1 MIVFGKNVAEEVI
14 NSKKKIKKVFL
25 SKTFDDKGILKY
37 IENNNIK
44 IIRMDKRDLD
54 KKYKGNNQG
63 IVLEI
68 EDYKYGKLDDLLSDR
83 FIVMLDHLEDP
94 HNLGAII
101 RTCEAAGVDAI
112 IIPKRR
118 GVEINSTVMKVS
130 AGALNN
136 INIVE
141 VNSLAQTIDKLKK
154 YGFWIYGTDMDGTTY
169 TDVVY
174 DDRTCLVIGA
184 EGNGISKLVSDK
196 CDFIIS
202 IPMVGK
208 INSLNASVAAGI
220 TIYEVV
226 RQKMKGE

>member
-1 MIVFGKNVAEEVI
+1 MIVFGRNVAEEVI
-14 NSKKKIKKVFL
+14 DSGKEIKKVFI
-25 SKTFDDKGILKY
+25 SKTFDDKKIMNYLEK
-37 IENNNIK
+37 NNIK
-44 IIRMDKRDLD
+44 TIKLDKKDLD
-54 KKYKGNNQG
+54 KKYKGNHQG

-68 EDYKYGKLDDLLSDR
+68 EDFKYGKLDDLLNDR
-83 FIVMLDHLEDP
+83 FIIILDHLEDP

-101 RTCEAAGVDAI
+101 RTAEAAGVDAI

-141 VNSLAQTIDKLKK
+141 VNSIAQTIDKLKE
-154 YGFWIYGTDMDGTTY
+154 YGFWVYGPDMDGTNY

-174 DDRTCLVIGA
+174 DERTCLVIGA
-184 EGNGISKLVSDK
+184 EGNGISRLVGDK

-202 IPMVGK
+202 IPMSGK

-226 RQKMKGE
+226 RQRMKGE

>member
-14 NSKKKIKKVFL
+14 DSGKEIKKVFI
-25 SKTFDDKGILKY
+25 SKTFDDKKVLDYLEK
-37 IENNNIK
+37 NNIK
-44 IIRMDKRDLD
+44 TIKLD
-54 KKYKGNNQG
+54 KKDIDKKCKGNHQG

-68 EDYKYGKLDDLLSDR
+68 EDFKYGKLDDLLNDR
-83 FIVMLDHLEDP
+83 FIIMLDHLEDP

-101 RTCEAAGVDAI
+101 RTAEAAGVDAI
-112 IIPKRR
+112 VIPKRR

-136 INIVE
+136 VKIVE
-141 VNSLAQTIDKLKK
+141 VNSLAQTIDKLKE

-174 DDRTCLVIGA
+174 DERTCLVIGA
-184 EGNGISKLVSDK
+184 EGNGISRLVSEK

-220 TIYEVV
+220 TIYEVF
-226 RQKMKGE
+226 RQKTKGE